1 MNASKGS
8 RSMSRLATRF
18 AALFSL
24 AALAATA
31 LPANAFI
38 ANGRMA
44 SPAERGIGA
53 YRTTARNLRDLGPM
67 NARAV
72 VHIGLLLKYRNE
84 AELESLINAQATKGS
99 RYYHHFLTTAQFA
112 QYFAPDAATYARTI
126 ATLQRH
132 GFRVEQTF
140 ANRGMIRASA
150 PVRTA
155 ASYFATSFHAV
166 YQVGRGVRYV
176 NTTVARMPAD
186 LRNDVV
192 ALSGLHSITTV
203 AFALKRPDIRKLLAR
218 RNALA
223 IAGAFTAP
231 RTATAPVGAPRRRDA
246 APTPAPGP
254 DATIPPGSQ
263 LTEEATYMGYGPDIY
278 AQAYTFPETQG
289 YAGSGHAA
297 GSVIDTDFSDS
308 DAKAEFK
315 TFNIPRTKTGNRV
328 CTDPNAD
335 TACCSKGS
343 ISAGTC
349 VYSPDTE
356 GESTLDAEA
365 IMTLAPQADFY
376 EYLAPDFSDVGIEAA
391 YNRVVSDDKVA
402 AVNSSFGGCETDDPS
417 FEYATNYIAMQGAS
431 LGITFSAS
439 SGDTGSTSCGVYL
452 GNGSPQTDVGVS
464 IPAADTYFTGVGGTD
479 FEVLTPLS
487 YYTIENGW
495 TFGGGG
501 VSVIEQTPSYQTGI
515 TNVHLDG
522 RNVPDLAFTA
532 DPDPPGNGFV
542 ITYGGASEATGGTS
556 LSSPMWVATL
566 ASMAQE
572 DGLANGFGFV
582 NPGIYAAVNDA
593 SYSSYFHDVIV
604 GTDGTAIAGGN
615 VTANGIPI
623 YTCQIGYDNIT
634 GAGTPEGFALGA
646 YLK

>member
-1 MNASKGS
+1 MIASKGS
-8 RSMSRLATRF
+8 RSMSRLATRL
-18 AALFSL
+18 AALFSIVT
-24 AALAATA
+24 LAATA
-31 LPANAFI
+31 VPADAFI
-38 ANGRMA
+38 ANGHMA
-44 SPAERGIGA
+44 SPAERGVA
-53 YRTTARNLRDLGPM
+53 ADRATARNLRDLGPM
-67 NARAV
+67 NARGL
-72 VHIGLLLKYRNE
+72 VHVGLLLKYRNE
-84 AELESLINAQATKGS
+84 SELEALVNAQATKGS
-99 RYYHHFLTTAQFA
+99 RYYHRFLTKAQFA

-126 ATLQRH
+126 ATLQKH
-132 GFRVEQTF
+132 GFRIEQTF

-150 PVRTA
+150 PVTA
-155 ASYFATSFHAV
+155 ASSYFATSFRSV
-166 YQVGRGVRYV
+166 YQTGRGVRYM
-176 NTTVARMPAD
+176 NTSVAKMPAD
-186 LRNDVV
+186 LRSDVV

-203 AFALKRPDIRKLLAR
+203 AFPLERPDIHKLLAR
-218 RNALA
+218 RAALEMS
-223 IAGAFTAP
+223 GALTAP
-231 RTATAPVGAPRRRDA
+231 QHAAVPVAVRSRDA

-263 LTEEATYMGYGPDIY
+263 LTEEATYMGYGPDVF
-278 AQAYTFPETQG
+278 AQSYTFPETQG
-289 YAGSGHAA
+289 YGGNGHGA
-297 GSVIDTDFSDS
+297 GSVIDTDFADS
-308 DAKAEFK
+308 DAKAEFT
-315 TFNIPRTKTGNRV
+315 TFNIPRTKTGTRV

-356 GESTLDAEA
+356 GESTLDAET
-365 IMTLAPQADFY
+365 IMALAPQVNFY

-391 YNRVVSDDKVA
+391 YNRVVSDDVVA

-464 IPAADTYFTGVGGTD
+464 TPAADTYFTGVGGTD
-479 FEVLTPLS
+479 FELLTVN
-487 YYTIENGW
+487 YYTTETGW

-501 VSVIEQTPSYQTGI
+501 VSVFEQTPTWQTGI
-515 TNVHLDG
+515 TNIHLTG

-532 DPDPPGNGFV
+532 DPDPPGNGEV
-542 ITYGGASEATGGTS
+542 ITFGGETEATGGTS
-556 LSSPMWVATL
+556 LASPMWVATL
-566 ASMAQE
+566 ASMAEE
-572 DGLANGFGFV
+572 DGLSNGFGFV
-582 NPGIYAAVNDA
+582 NPSIYAAINDA

-604 GTDGTAIAGGN
+604 GTDGLAIAGGN
-615 VTANGIPI
+615 VTASGVPI
-623 YTCQIGYDNIT
+623 YTCEVGYDNIT

>member
-1 MNASKGS
+1 
-8 RSMSRLATRF
+8 MSRISIRIS
-18 AALFSL
+18 ALFTILTL
-24 AALAATA
+24 AASVM
-31 LPANAFI
+31 PADAFI
-38 ANGRMA
+38 ANGRLA

-53 YRTTARNLRDLGPM
+53 SRTTARNLRDLGPM
-67 NARAV
+67 DARGL
-72 VHIGLLLKYRNE
+72 VHVGVMLKNRNE
-84 AELESLINAQATKGS
+84 AELESLVNAQGTKGS
-99 RYYHHFLTTAQFA
+99 RYYHHFLSAAQFRS
-112 QYFAPDAATYARTI
+112 YFAPDAATYARTI
-126 ATLQRH
+126 ATLQKH
-132 GFRVEQTF
+132 GFRIEQIF

-150 PVRTA
+150 PARTA
-155 ASYFATSFHAV
+155 SAYFGTSFRSV
-166 YQVGRGVRYV
+166 FQTGRGVRYV
-176 NTTVARMPAD
+176 NTSAVRMPAD

-203 AFALKRPDIRKLLAR
+203 RFPLRRPDLRKLLAR
-218 RNALA
+218 RNAL
-223 IAGAFTAP
+223 TV
-231 RTATAPVGAPRRRDA
+231 VGALAAPQSVAARVTAARTRNV

-263 LTEEATYMGYGPDIY
+263 LGEEASYMGYGPDVY

-289 YAGSGHAA
+289 YGGKGHAA
-297 GSVIDTDFSDS
+297 GSVIDTDFSDA
-308 DAKAEFK
+308 DAKQEFT

-343 ISAGTC
+343 VSAGTC
-349 VYSPDTE
+349 VFSPDTE
-356 GESTLDAEA
+356 GESTLDAQT
-365 IMTLAPQADFY
+365 IMSLAPQADFY

-417 FEYATNYIAMQGAS
+417 FEYATNQIAIQGAA

-464 IPAADTYFTGVGGTD
+464 TPAADTYFTGVGGTD

-487 YYTIENGW
+487 YYTLENGW

-501 VSVIEQTPSYQTGI
+501 VSVFESTPSYQTGV
-515 TNVHLDG
+515 TNVHLSG

-542 ITYGGASEATGGTS
+542 ITFGGESEPTGGTS
-556 LSSPMWVATL
+556 LSSPMWVAML
-566 ASMAQE
+566 ASMAEE
-572 DGLANGFGFV
+572 DGLTTGFGFV
-582 NPGIYAAVNDA
+582 NPGIYGAVNDA

-604 GTDGTAIAGGN
+604 GTDGTAVAGGN
-615 VTANGIPI
+615 VTANGVPI
-623 YTCQIGYDNIT
+623 YTCNVGYDNIT

>member
-1 MNASKGS
+1 
-8 RSMSRLATRF
+8 MSRLATRF
-18 AALFSL
+18 AALFSI
-24 AALAATA
+24 AALGATA

-53 YRTTARNLRDLGPM
+53 YRATARNLRDLGP
-67 NARAV
+67 ARGL
-72 VHIGLLLKYRNE
+72 VHIGVLLKYRNE
-84 AELESLINAQATKGS
+84 SELEALVNAQGTKGS
-99 RYYHHFLTTAQFA
+99 RYYHKFLTPGQFA
-112 QYFAPDAATYARTI
+112 QYFAPDVATYTRTI
-126 ATLQRH
+126 ATLQKH

-150 PVRTA
+150 PVRA
-155 ASYFATSFHAV
+155 ASAYFGTSFRSV
-166 YQVGRGVRYV
+166 YQMGRGVRYM
-176 NTTVARMPAD
+176 NTTVAKMPAD
-186 LRNDVV
+186 LRSDVV

-203 AFALKRPDIRKLLAR
+203 AFPLQRPDIRKLLAR
-218 RNALA
+218 RSALA
-223 IAGAFTAP
+223 IENAVAAP
-231 RTATAPVGAPRRRDA
+231 QSVKPAVAARSRDA

-254 DATIPPGSQ
+254 DATIPPGNQ
-263 LTEEATYMGYGPDIY
+263 LTEETTYMGYGPDVY
-278 AQAYTFPETQG
+278 AQSYTFPETQG
-289 YAGSGHAA
+289 YGGKGHAA
-297 GSVIDTDFSDS
+297 GSVIDTDFSDT
-308 DAKAEFK
+308 DAKTEFT

-356 GESTLDAEA
+356 GESTLDAET

-402 AVNSSFGGCETDDPS
+402 AVNSSFGSCETDDPS

-439 SGDTGSTSCGVYL
+439 AGDTGSTSCGVYL

-464 IPAADTYFTGVGGTD
+464 TPAADTYFTAVGGTD

-487 YYTIENGW
+487 YYTVENGW

-501 VSVIEQTPSYQTGI
+501 VSVFEQTPSYQTGI

-542 ITYGGASEATGGTS
+542 ITFGGTVEPTGGTS

-566 ASMAQE
+566 ASMAEE
-572 DGLANGFGFV
+572 DGLSNGFGFV

-593 SYSSYFHDVIV
+593 SYSSYFHDVLV

-615 VTANGIPI
+615 VTANGVPI
-623 YTCQIGYDNIT
+623 YTCEVGYDNIT